1 MEEVKEWV
9 ALNAPECRVEQ
20 KHLDAGTA
28 ERAYWHHGYL
38 SALQDVP
45 PTPRL
50 AGEVRYGRSLSW
62 YSSGTSSSGTSR
74 VLTEP

>member
-20 KHLDAGTA
+20 KHLDEGTA

-38 SALQDVP
+38 SALQDVL
-45 PTPRL
+45 RFI
-50 AGEVRYGRSLSW
+50 
-62 YSSGTSSSGTSR
+62 SSA
-74 VLTEP
+74 EN